1 MSYDTFGIP
10 PVEER
15 PEPDELDPRSAAALL
30 DETTRRAQREFDAR
44 PPFLTLVAAFVVLIA
59 YGSIWLSVRHQHPYA
74 GPTHTALAVLYGTL
88 AAWIVL
94 VIVVLGRAG
103 SGIGGRAARERR
115 ISSIAFAAT
124 WIAVYVFQGALHH
137 EGVSDAIQ
145 YGIYPAAAPIII
157 VGGAAATWE
166 AAREHW
172 QFMTAAIAAVAIAC
186 AGAFTGPATVWLVIG
201 IGLSTIVAAYALTRF
216 ALRAA

>member
-1 MSYDTFGIP
+1 MSFDTFGTP
-10 PVEER
+10 PVTEREE
-15 PEPDELDPRSAAALL
+15 PAELDPRSAAQLL
-30 DETTRRAQREFDAR
+30 DETTRQAQRQFDPR

-59 YGSIWLSVRHQHPYA
+59 YGSVWLSVRHQHPYA

-88 AAWIVL
+88 AAWVVL

-115 ISSIAFAAT
+115 ISGIAFTAV

-172 QFMTAAIAAVAIAC
+172 QYVAVSIAAIAIAC

-201 IGLSTIVAAYALTRF
+201 IGLSTIVAAYALIRF